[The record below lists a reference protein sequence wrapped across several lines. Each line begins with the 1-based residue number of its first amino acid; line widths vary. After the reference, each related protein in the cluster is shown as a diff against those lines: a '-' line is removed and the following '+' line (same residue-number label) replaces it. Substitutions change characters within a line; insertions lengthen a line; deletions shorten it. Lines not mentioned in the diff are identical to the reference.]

1 MDKILFVATVDQHIR
16 HFHYPFL
23 KWFKENGYEVHVASK
38 GNENLQ
44 YVDRKY
50 NLPFERQPFNTN
62 NIKSYKMLKKLIN
75 ENDYKIVH
83 CHTPV
88 GGVIARLASISA
100 RKKGMKVI
108 YTAHGFHFFKGAPK
122 INWMLYYP
130 AEKIMSRYT
139 DVLITINQ
147 EDYDTAVNKK
157 FKAKQIE
164 LVNGVGIDL
173 EKFTPQTIEEKN
185 DMRNKYGY
193 KKEDFILFYAAEL
206 NNNKHQ
212 DLLINVINKLREE
225 IPSIKL
231 LLAGNG
237 PLEDQYKKQA
247 KELGVNENIEF
258 LGYRKDVKNFLM
270 LSDLAVASSRRE
282 GLPANI
288 MEAMAI
294 GLPIVATNV
303 RGHRDLIKD
312 GENGY
317 VVEVDDE
324 DKFIS
329 SINEIYNNYELR
341 EKFKKQSLKLIE
353 EYSLDNILIEMERI
367 YKSVL
372 EEMI

>member
-157 FKAKQIE
+157 FNAKQIE

>member
-193 KKEDFILFYAAEL
+193 KKKDFILFYAAEL

>member
-50 NLPFERQPFNTN
+50 NLPFERQPFNIN

-157 FKAKQIE
+157 FNAKQIE

>member
-50 NLPFERQPFNTN
+50 NLPFERQPFNIN